1 MSIGTMR
8 CVAINVT
15 DFPIAYR
22 FWSAVTGYEI
32 LGPSH
37 GWHGWLGFLGTQR
50 RADTR

>member
-15 DFPIAYR
+15 DFAVAYE

-32 LGPSH
+32 LGPEMA
-37 GWHGWLGFLGTQR
+37 GTDGSASSER
-50 RADTR
+50 RSRASTR